1 MKKLF
6 PLFMAIFILFVGT
19 VPNVAFAEDE
29 PKASEANTISGNLFD
44 KSKQEDFENVHYE
57 IDTAPHKDDEKG
69 FFSKAWG
76 YMFGDDSVGKDIQR
90 KINGVGQWIVS
101 LMFQFGVW
109 LTKIL
114 LFIVEQSF
122 SLDIIDVVADKLG
135 KAMQNIA
142 GIGSKPEFESEG
154 LFPSII
160 KMTCILSVIYFI
172 YLFFV
177 KRQMTKGI
185 SELFKVVCVIAGILV
200 YIANAPVILKGMNT
214 ISSEISLQVLS
225 KTTGTIHGNP
235 GQTKSRAIANVKAQM
250 WELMVERPYLY
261 LQYGQDSL
269 DTIGVERVNK
279 LINTPPGEDRVK
291 LVTEDVKEHK
301 NFMMT
306 NESVGERLIFT
317 FMYYIVN
324 TFAGAPTAV
333 ICLLIVACQLLFMV
347 MSIIGPIAMAFAL
360 LPKNRRVLISW
371 AEQWLKPLAAK
382 IFLSLIVIILFSIA
396 GLLYELP
403 EAGTSGYLM
412 TMILQI
418 LVFVLCYIFRDNI
431 KAAFRKSKVAYNSFT
446 DLEYMA
452 GKTKDGFNR
461 TMDGIN
467 AGVGRAKDMFGDSD
481 PNYMG
486 DDPSEHT
493 ADESGTKQATLDEE
507 KVSGESEEEKTK
519 YASIGE
525 EDEQTEQHQDEEKQ
539 DEEEQERATIDEDED
554 EVVVN
559 AEQEETEEY
568 QEDQEEVNPDNLA
581 SLEGVEEENPE
592 LSEVED
598 AEQPEQDDPSQYENQ
613 EGEDNNEE
621 LSKINEERE
630 DTEKSNS
637 ELPDVE
643 AQEQA
648 EQDDPSDYETE
659 NQEGNNEELATVNG
673 NGEEENPELSDVEDI
688 EQPEQDDP
696 SQYEN
701 QEGEDNDEELS
712 EIREEGEGANQND
725 SELPDVEAPEQGE
738 QDDPSDYETENQEEN
753 NEELATMNG
762 NDGEEENPELSD
774 VEDIKQPEQDDPS
787 YYETEQDGG
796 NGEVL
801 VTTEETEVDSAQ
813 NNEPLSDVETPEQVE
828 QDDSSNYEA
837 GYEEGNAMELATT
850 EESTTDSQKE
860 NMEVSDVET
869 PEQVEQDDSS
879 NYEAGHGEGN
889 AMELATTEEST
900 MDSQKEN
907 TEVSDM
913 ETPGHQE
920 QDNVSEYETE
930 NGEGASNQ
938 IASVGQLNSSEGTSN
953 STGKSGEIVPSLDEK
968 QGVINP
974 SGIDQESGSEN
985 EFVLNETNGK
995 ELTSTKGLETN
1006 SSTKTEGFNL
1016 EGSPIG
1022 NGSTKVSSV
1031 GEFNI
1036 AEPSGMGVNTESMNV
1051 NDIQGASVESSG
1063 ELTMTSPDSLE
1074 SSGSIPGQTMN
1085 GSSLGGQGI
1094 KGQTMNGS
1102 SLGGQ
1107 GIKGQTMNG
1116 NSLGEQ
1122 GIKGQTINGNSLGE
1136 QEVKGQSFE
1145 GSQVLQRQGA
1155 SQEIKG
1161 AMEAKPSE
1169 HVESSQADKINRT
1182 NETTHIESAQ
1192 AEVAASQEVMID
1204 ATQQKVELETLAE
1217 ENEIKIETET
1227 I

>member
-554 EVVVN
+554 EDEVVVN
-559 AEQEETEEY
+559 AEREETEEY

-787 YYETEQDGG
+787 DYETEQDGG

-900 MDSQKEN
+900 MDTQKEN

-1063 ELTMTSPDSLE
+1063 DLTMTSPDSLE

-1094 KGQTMNGS
+1094 KGQTM
-1102 SLGGQ
+1102 
-1107 GIKGQTMNG
+1107 
-1116 NSLGEQ
+1116 
-1122 GIKGQTINGNSLGE
+1122 NGNSLGE

>member
-185 SELFKVVCVIAGILV
+185 SELFKVVCVIAGILL
-200 YIANAPVILKGMNT
+200 YIANAPAILKGMNT

-539 DEEEQERATIDEDED
+539 VEEEQERATIDEDED

-568 QEDQEEVNPDNLA
+568 QEDQEEVNPENLA

-598 AEQPEQDDPSQYENQ
+598 AEQPEQDDSSQYENQ

-630 DTEKSNS
+630 GTEKSDS
-637 ELPDVE
+637 ELQDVE
-643 AQEQA
+643 AQEQG

-673 NGEEENPELSDVEDI
+673 NDEEENPELSDVEDI
-688 EQPEQDDP
+688 DQPEQDDP

-701 QEGEDNDEELS
+701 QEGEDNNEELS

-725 SELPDVEAPEQGE
+725 SELQDVEAPEQGE
-738 QDDPSDYETENQEEN
+738 QDDPSNYETENQEEN

-787 YYETEQDGG
+787 DYETEQDGG

-860 NMEVSDVET
+860 NIEVSDVET

-900 MDSQKEN
+900 TDSQKEN
-907 TEVSDM
+907 MEVSDI

-930 NGEGASNQ
+930 NGEGALNQ

-968 QGVINP
+968 QGVVNP

-995 ELTSTKGLETN
+995 ELTSTKGLEAK

-1036 AEPSGMGVNTESMNV
+1036 AEPGGMGINNESMNV

-1063 ELTMTSPDSLE
+1063 DLTMTSPDSLE

-1085 GSSLGGQGI
+1085 GSSLGEQGI

-1102 SLGGQ
+1102 SLGEQ
-1107 GIKGQTMNG
+1107 GIKGQTM
-1116 NSLGEQ
+1116 
-1122 GIKGQTINGNSLGE
+1122 NGNSLGE

-1155 SQEIKG
+1155 SQEIRG
-1161 AMEAKPSE
+1161 AVEAKPSE

-1192 AEVAASQEVMID
+1192 AEVAASQEIMID

>member
-1 MKKLF
+1 MWGGGKGGDYFKVL
-6 PLFMAIFILFVGT
+6 PIAPEMG
-19 VPNVAFAEDE
+19 
-29 PKASEANTISGNLFD
+29 SGYLNPYGLRCHTYLFD

-76 YMFGDDSVGKDIQR
+76 YVFGDDSVGKDIQR

-371 AEQWLKPLAAK
+371 AEQWVKPLAAK

-396 GLLYELP
+396 GLLYDLP

-525 EDEQTEQHQDEEKQ
+525 EDEQTGQHQDEENQ
-539 DEEEQERATIDEDED
+539 DEEEQERATIDEAED

-559 AEQEETEEY
+559 TEQEETEEY
-568 QEDQEEVNPDNLA
+568 QEDQEGENPDNLA

-598 AEQPEQDDPSQYENQ
+598 AKQPEQDDPSQYENQ
-613 EGEDNNEE
+613 EGEGNDGE
-621 LSKINEERE
+621 LSEIREEGE
-630 DTEKSNS
+630 DENQNDS
-637 ELPDVE
+637 ELSDAD
-643 AQEQA
+643 AQEQV
-648 EQDDPSDYETE
+648 EQDDPSEYETE
-659 NQEGNNEELATVNG
+659 NQEENNEELATINE
-673 NGEEENPELSDVEDI
+673 NDGEEKNPELSDVEDI

-701 QEGEDNDEELS
+701 QEGEENAEELS
-712 EIREEGEGANQND
+712 EIREEGEGENQND
-725 SELPDVEAPEQGE
+725 SEL
-738 QDDPSDYETENQEEN
+738 
-753 NEELATMNG
+753 
-762 NDGEEENPELSD
+762 SD
-774 VEDIKQPEQDDPS
+774 VEEIKQPEQDDPS
-787 YYETEQDGG
+787 DYETEQDGG

-813 NNEPLSDVETPEQVE
+813 NNEALSDVETPEQVE
-828 QDDSSNYEA
+828 QDDSSNYET
-837 GYEEGNAMELATT
+837 GHEEGNAMELATT

-860 NMEVSDVET
+860 NLEVSDVETPEQVEQDDSSNYETGHEEGNAMELATTEESTTDSQKENLEVSDVET

-879 NYEAGHGEGN
+879 NYEAGNGEGN
-889 AMELATTEEST
+889 AMGLATTEENT
-900 MDSQKEN
+900 IDSQKEKM
-907 TEVSDM
+907 EISGV

-930 NGEGASNQ
+930 NSEGASNQ

-953 STGKSGEIVPSLDEK
+953 STGKSGEIVPPLDEK

-985 EFVLNETNGK
+985 EFILNETNGK
-995 ELTSTKGLETN
+995 ELTSTKGLEAK

-1016 EGSPIG
+1016 EGGPIG

-1036 AEPSGMGVNTESMNV
+1036 AEPGEMGVNNESMNV

-1063 ELTMTSPDSLE
+1063 DLTMTSPDSLE

-1085 GSSLGGQGI
+1085 GSSLGEQGI

-1102 SLGGQ
+1102 SLGEQ

-1116 NSLGEQ
+1116 SSLGEQ
-1122 GIKGQTINGNSLGE
+1122 GIKGQTMNGNSLGE

-1155 SQEIKG
+1155 SQEIGG

>member
-185 SELFKVVCVIAGILV
+185 SELFKVVCVIAGILI
-200 YIANAPVILKGMNT
+200 YIANAPAILKGMNT

-539 DEEEQERATIDEDED
+539 VEEEQERATIDEDED

-568 QEDQEEVNPDNLA
+568 QEDQEEVNPENLA

-598 AEQPEQDDPSQYENQ
+598 AEQPEQDDSSQYENQ

-630 DTEKSNS
+630 GTEKSDS
-637 ELPDVE
+637 ELQDVE
-643 AQEQA
+643 AQEQG

-673 NGEEENPELSDVEDI
+673 NDEEENPELSDVEDI
-688 EQPEQDDP
+688 DQPEQDDP

-701 QEGEDNDEELS
+701 QEGEDNNEELS

-725 SELPDVEAPEQGE
+725 SELQDVEAPEQGE
-738 QDDPSDYETENQEEN
+738 QDDPSNYETENQEEN

-787 YYETEQDGG
+787 DYETEQDGG

-860 NMEVSDVET
+860 NMEVSDIET

-900 MDSQKEN
+900 TDSQKEN
-907 TEVSDM
+907 MEVSDI

-930 NGEGASNQ
+930 NGEGALNQ

-968 QGVINP
+968 QGVVNP

-995 ELTSTKGLETN
+995 ELTSTKGLEAK

-1036 AEPSGMGVNTESMNV
+1036 AKPGGMGINNESMNV

-1063 ELTMTSPDSLE
+1063 DLTMTSPDSLE

-1085 GSSLGGQGI
+1085 GSSLGEQGI
-1094 KGQTMNGS
+1094 KGQTM
-1102 SLGGQ
+1102 
-1107 GIKGQTMNG
+1107 
-1116 NSLGEQ
+1116 
-1122 GIKGQTINGNSLGE
+1122 NGNSLGE

-1155 SQEIKG
+1155 SQEIRG
-1161 AMEAKPSE
+1161 AVEAKPSE
-1169 HVESSQADKINRT
+1169 HVEPSQADKINRT

-1192 AEVAASQEVMID
+1192 AEVAASQEIMID

>member
-185 SELFKVVCVIAGILV
+185 SELFKVVCVIAGILI
-200 YIANAPVILKGMNT
+200 YIANAPAILKGMNT

-525 EDEQTEQHQDEEKQ
+525 EDEQTEQHQDEENQ
-539 DEEEQERATIDEDED
+539 DEEEQERATIDEDE
-554 EVVVN
+554 VVVN
-559 AEQEETEEY
+559 TEQEEVEEY
-568 QEDQEEVNPDNLA
+568 QEDQEGENPDNLA

-598 AEQPEQDDPSQYENQ
+598 AEQPEQDDSSEYENQ

-621 LSKINEERE
+621 LSEINKKRE
-630 DTEKSNS
+630 GAEKGDS
-637 ELPDVE
+637 ELEDVE
-643 AQEQA
+643 APEQG

-659 NQEGNNEELATVNG
+659 NQEGNNEELATINE
-673 NGEEENPELSDVEDI
+673 NDGEEKNPGLSDVEDI

-701 QEGEDNDEELS
+701 QEGEDNAEELS
-712 EIREEGEGANQND
+712 EIREEGEGENQND
-725 SELPDVEAPEQGE
+725 SELPDVGAQEQGE

-787 YYETEQDGG
+787 DYETEQDGG

-837 GYEEGNAMELATT
+837 GHEEGNAMELATT

-879 NYEAGHGEGN
+879 NYEAGHEEGN
-889 AMELATTEEST
+889 AMELATTEENT

-907 TEVSDM
+907 IEVSGV
-913 ETPGHQE
+913 ETPGHEE

-938 IASVGQLNSSEGTSN
+938 IASVGQLNSSEGTTN

-968 QGVINP
+968 REVINP
-974 SGIDQESGSEN
+974 SGIDPESGSEN
-985 EFVLNETNGK
+985 EFALNETNGK
-995 ELTSTKGLETN
+995 ELTSTKGLEAK
-1006 SSTKTEGFNL
+1006 SSTKMEGSNL
-1016 EGSPIG
+1016 EGSPNG

-1036 AEPSGMGVNTESMNV
+1036 AEPSGMGVNNESVNV

-1063 ELTMTSPDSLE
+1063 DLTMTSPDSLE

-1085 GSSLGGQGI
+1085 GSSLG
-1094 KGQTMNGS
+1094 
-1102 SLGGQ
+1102 
-1107 GIKGQTMNG
+1107 
-1116 NSLGEQ
+1116 
-1122 GIKGQTINGNSLGE
+1122 E

-1145 GSQVLQRQGA
+1145 GSQVLQSQGS
-1155 SQEIKG
+1155 SQEIG
-1161 AMEAKPSE
+1161 GTMEAKPSE
-1169 HVESSQADKINRT
+1169 HVESSQVDKINRT

-1192 AEVAASQEVMID
+1192 AEVAASQEIMID

>member
-76 YMFGDDSVGKDIQR
+76 YVFGDDSVGKDIQR

-200 YIANAPVILKGMNT
+200 YIANAPAILKGMNT

-279 LINTPPGEDRVK
+279 LINTQPGEDRVK
-291 LVTEDVKEHK
+291 LVAEDVKEHK

-396 GLLYELP
+396 GLLYDLP

-431 KAAFRKSKVAYNSFT
+431 KAAFRKSKVAYNTFT

-467 AGVGRAKDMFGDSD
+467 AGVGRAKDMLGDSD

-493 ADESGTKQATLDEE
+493 AGDSGTKQATLDEE

-559 AEQEETEEY
+559 TEQEETEEY
-568 QEDQEEVNPDNLA
+568 QEDQEEGNPDNLA
-581 SLEGVEEENPE
+581 SLDGVEEENPE
-592 LSEVED
+592 LSEVEG
-598 AEQPEQDDPSQYENQ
+598 AEQPEQDDSSEYENQ

-621 LSKINEERE
+621 LSEINKERE
-630 DTEKSNS
+630 GAEKGDS
-637 ELPDVE
+637 ELQDVE
-643 AQEQA
+643 APEQG

-673 NGEEENPELSDVEDI
+673 NEEENPELSEVEGA
-688 EQPEQDDP
+688 EQPEQDD
-696 SQYEN
+696 SSEYEN
-701 QEGEDNDEELS
+701 QEGEDNNEELS
-712 EIREEGEGANQND
+712 EINEEREGAEKSD
-725 SELPDVEAPEQGE
+725 SELQDVESPEQGE

-753 NEELATMNG
+753 NEELTTMNG
-762 NDGEEENPELSD
+762 NDGEEENPELSE
-774 VEDIKQPEQDDPS
+774 VEGAEQPEQDDPS
-787 YYETEQDGG
+787 DYETEQDGG

-813 NNEPLSDVETPEQVE
+813 NNESLSDVETPEQVE

-837 GYEEGNAMELATT
+837 GHEEGNAMELATT

-889 AMELATTEEST
+889 AVELATTEENT
-900 MDSQKEN
+900 MDAQKEN
-907 TEVSDM
+907 MEVSGV

-930 NGEGASNQ
+930 NGEGDSNQ
-938 IASVGQLNSSEGTSN
+938 IASVGQLNSSEGASN

-995 ELTSTKGLETN
+995 ELTSTKGLEAN
-1006 SSTKTEGFNL
+1006 SSTKMESSNL

-1022 NGSTKVSSV
+1022 NDSTKVSSV

-1051 NDIQGASVESSG
+1051 NDIQGASVETSG
-1063 ELTMTSPDSLE
+1063 DLTMTSPDSLE

-1085 GSSLGGQGI
+1085 GSSLGGQGGQGL

-1102 SLGGQ
+1102 
-1107 GIKGQTMNG
+1107 
-1116 NSLGEQ
+1116 
-1122 GIKGQTINGNSLGE
+1122 SLGE

-1145 GSQVLQRQGA
+1145 GSQVLQRQGT
-1155 SQEIKG
+1155 SQEIGG
-1161 AMEAKPSE
+1161 AMEAKPPE

-1192 AEVAASQEVMID
+1192 AEVAASQEIMID

>member
-76 YMFGDDSVGKDIQR
+76 YVFGDDSVGKDIQR

-200 YIANAPVILKGMNT
+200 YIANAPAILKGMNT

-279 LINTPPGEDRVK
+279 LINTQPGEDRVK
-291 LVTEDVKEHK
+291 LVAEDVKEHK

-347 MSIIGPIAMAFAL
+347 MSIIGPIAMTFAL

-396 GLLYELP
+396 GLLYDLP

-431 KAAFRKSKVAYNSFT
+431 KAAFRKSKVAYNTFT

-467 AGVGRAKDMFGDSD
+467 AGVGRAKDMLGDSD

-493 ADESGTKQATLDEE
+493 AGDSGTKQATLDEE

-559 AEQEETEEY
+559 TEQEETEEY
-568 QEDQEEVNPDNLA
+568 QEDQEEGNPDNLA
-581 SLEGVEEENPE
+581 SLDGVEEENPE
-592 LSEVED
+592 LSEVEG
-598 AEQPEQDDPSQYENQ
+598 AEQPEQDDSSEYENQ

-621 LSKINEERE
+621 LSEINKERE
-630 DTEKSNS
+630 GAEKGDS
-637 ELPDVE
+637 ELQDVE
-643 AQEQA
+643 APEQG

-673 NGEEENPELSDVEDI
+673 NEEENPELSEVEGA
-688 EQPEQDDP
+688 EQPEQDD
-696 SQYEN
+696 SSEYEN
-701 QEGEDNDEELS
+701 QEGEDNNEELS
-712 EIREEGEGANQND
+712 EINEEREGAEKSD
-725 SELPDVEAPEQGE
+725 SELQDVESPEQGE

-753 NEELATMNG
+753 NEELTTMNG
-762 NDGEEENPELSD
+762 NDGEEENPELSE
-774 VEDIKQPEQDDPS
+774 VEGAEQPEQDDPS
-787 YYETEQDGG
+787 DYETEQDGG

-813 NNEPLSDVETPEQVE
+813 NNESLSDVETPEQVE

-837 GYEEGNAMELATT
+837 GHEEGNAMELATT
-850 EESTTDSQKE
+850 EENTMDAQKE
-860 NMEVSDVET
+860 NMEVSGV
-869 PEQVEQDDSS
+869 
-879 NYEAGHGEGN
+879 
-889 AMELATTEEST
+889 
-900 MDSQKEN
+900 
-907 TEVSDM
+907 

-930 NGEGASNQ
+930 NGEGDSNQ
-938 IASVGQLNSSEGTSN
+938 IASVGQLNSSEGASN

-995 ELTSTKGLETN
+995 ELTSTKGLEAN
-1006 SSTKTEGFNL
+1006 SSTKMESSNL

-1022 NGSTKVSSV
+1022 NDSTKVSSV

-1051 NDIQGASVESSG
+1051 NDIQGASVETSG
-1063 ELTMTSPDSLE
+1063 DLTMTSPDSLE

-1085 GSSLGGQGI
+1085 GSSLGGQGGQGL

-1102 SLGGQ
+1102 
-1107 GIKGQTMNG
+1107 
-1116 NSLGEQ
+1116 
-1122 GIKGQTINGNSLGE
+1122 SLGE

-1145 GSQVLQRQGA
+1145 GSQVLQRQGT
-1155 SQEIKG
+1155 SQEIGG
-1161 AMEAKPSE
+1161 AMEAKPPE

-1192 AEVAASQEVMID
+1192 AEVAASQEIMID

>member
-185 SELFKVVCVIAGILV
+185 SELFKVVCVIAGILI
-200 YIANAPVILKGMNT
+200 YIANAPAILKGMNT

-525 EDEQTEQHQDEEKQ
+525 EDEQTEQHQDEENQ
-539 DEEEQERATIDEDED
+539 DEEEQERATIDEAED

-559 AEQEETEEY
+559 TEQEETEE
-568 QEDQEEVNPDNLA
+568 DQEGENPDNLA

-598 AEQPEQDDPSQYENQ
+598 AKQPEQDDPSQYENQ
-613 EGEDNNEE
+613 EGEGNDGE
-621 LSKINEERE
+621 LSVIREEGE
-630 DTEKSNS
+630 DENQNDS
-637 ELPDVE
+637 ELSDADAP
-643 AQEQA
+643 EQG
-648 EQDDPSDYETE
+648 EQDDPSEYETE
-659 NQEGNNEELATVNG
+659 NQEENNEELATINE
-673 NGEEENPELSDVEDI
+673 NDGEEKNPELSDVEDI
-688 EQPEQDDP
+688 EQPEQDDA

-712 EIREEGEGANQND
+712 EIREEGEGAKQND

-738 QDDPSDYETENQEEN
+738 QDDPSNYETENQEEN

-787 YYETEQDGG
+787 DYETEQDGG

-837 GYEEGNAMELATT
+837 GHEEGNAMELATT

-889 AMELATTEEST
+889 AMELATTEENT
-900 MDSQKEN
+900 MDSQKDN
-907 TEVSDM
+907 MEVSDV

-938 IASVGQLNSSEGTSN
+938 IASVGQLNPSEGASN
-953 STGKSGEIVPSLDEK
+953 STGKSGEIVPSMDEK
-968 QGVINP
+968 QEVINP

-995 ELTSTKGLETN
+995 ELTSTKELEAK
-1006 SSTKTEGFNL
+1006 SSTKMEGSNL

-1063 ELTMTSPDSLE
+1063 DLTMTSPDSLE

-1085 GSSLGGQGI
+1085 GSSLGGQGV
-1094 KGQTMNGS
+1094 KGQSMNGS
-1102 SLGGQ
+1102 
-1107 GIKGQTMNG
+1107 
-1116 NSLGEQ
+1116 
-1122 GIKGQTINGNSLGE
+1122 SLGE

-1145 GSQVLQRQGA
+1145 GSQVLQRQGS
-1155 SQEIKG
+1155 SQEIG
-1161 AMEAKPSE
+1161 GTMEAKPSE
-1169 HVESSQADKINRT
+1169 HVESSQANKINRT

-1192 AEVAASQEVMID
+1192 AEVAASQEIMID

-1217 ENEIKIETET
+1217 ENEIKTETET

>member
-76 YMFGDDSVGKDIQR
+76 YVFGDDSVGKDIQR

-396 GLLYELP
+396 GLLYDLP

-525 EDEQTEQHQDEEKQ
+525 EDEQTGQHQDEENQ
-539 DEEEQERATIDEDED
+539 DEEEQERATIDEAED

-559 AEQEETEEY
+559 TEQEETEEY
-568 QEDQEEVNPDNLA
+568 QEDQEGENPDNLA

-598 AEQPEQDDPSQYENQ
+598 AKQPEQDDPSQYENQ
-613 EGEDNNEE
+613 EGEGNDGE
-621 LSKINEERE
+621 LSEIREEGE
-630 DTEKSNS
+630 DENQNDS
-637 ELPDVE
+637 ELSDAD
-643 AQEQA
+643 AQEQV
-648 EQDDPSDYETE
+648 EQDDPSEYETE
-659 NQEGNNEELATVNG
+659 NQEENNEELATINE
-673 NGEEENPELSDVEDI
+673 NDGEEKNPELSDVEDI

-701 QEGEDNDEELS
+701 QEGEENAEELS
-712 EIREEGEGANQND
+712 EIREEGEGENQND
-725 SELPDVEAPEQGE
+725 SELPDVGAQEQGE
-738 QDDPSDYETENQEEN
+738 QDDPSEYETENQEEN

-762 NDGEEENPELSD
+762 NDGEENPELSD
-774 VEDIKQPEQDDPS
+774 VEEIKQPEQDDPS
-787 YYETEQDGG
+787 DYETEQDGG

-813 NNEPLSDVETPEQVE
+813 NNEALSDVETPEQVE
-828 QDDSSNYEA
+828 QDDSSNYET
-837 GYEEGNAMELATT
+837 GHEEGNAMELATT

-860 NMEVSDVET
+860 NLEVSDVET

-879 NYEAGHGEGN
+879 NYEAGNGEGN
-889 AMELATTEEST
+889 AMGLATTEENT
-900 MDSQKEN
+900 IDSQKEKM
-907 TEVSDM
+907 EISGV

-930 NGEGASNQ
+930 NSEGASNQ

-953 STGKSGEIVPSLDEK
+953 STGKSGEIVPPLDEK

-985 EFVLNETNGK
+985 EFILNETNGK
-995 ELTSTKGLETN
+995 ELTSTKGLEAK

-1016 EGSPIG
+1016 EGGPIG

-1036 AEPSGMGVNTESMNV
+1036 AEPGEMGVNNESMNV

-1063 ELTMTSPDSLE
+1063 DLTMTSPDSLE

-1085 GSSLGGQGI
+1085 GSSLGEQGI

-1102 SLGGQ
+1102 SLGEQ
-1107 GIKGQTMNG
+1107 GIKGQTMDG
-1116 NSLGEQ
+1116 SSLGEQ
-1122 GIKGQTINGNSLGE
+1122 GIKGQTMNGNSLGE

-1155 SQEIKG
+1155 SQEIGG

>member
-200 YIANAPVILKGMNT
+200 YIANAPAILKGMNT

-568 QEDQEEVNPDNLA
+568 QEDQEEVNPENLA

-598 AEQPEQDDPSQYENQ
+598 AKQPEQDDSSQYENQ

-630 DTEKSNS
+630 GTEKSDS
-637 ELPDVE
+637 ELQDVE
-643 AQEQA
+643 AQEQG

-673 NGEEENPELSDVEDI
+673 NDEEENPELSDVEDI

-701 QEGEDNDEELS
+701 QEGEDNNEELS

-725 SELPDVEAPEQGE
+725 SELQDVEAPEQGE

-787 YYETEQDGG
+787 DYETEQDGG

-889 AMELATTEEST
+889 TMELATTEEST

-907 TEVSDM
+907 TEVSDI

-995 ELTSTKGLETN
+995 ELTSTKGLETK

-1063 ELTMTSPDSLE
+1063 DLTMTSPDSLE

-1085 GSSLGGQGI
+1085 GSSLGGQGV
-1094 KGQTMNGS
+1094 KGQTM
-1102 SLGGQ
+1102 
-1107 GIKGQTMNG
+1107 
-1116 NSLGEQ
+1116 
-1122 GIKGQTINGNSLGE
+1122 NGNSLGE

-1145 GSQVLQRQGA
+1145 GSQVLQRQGS
-1155 SQEIKG
+1155 SQEIGG

-1182 NETTHIESAQ
+1182 SETTHIESAQ
-1192 AEVAASQEVMID
+1192 AEVAASQEIMID

>member
-185 SELFKVVCVIAGILV
+185 SELFKVVCVIAGILL
-200 YIANAPVILKGMNT
+200 YIANAPAILKGMNT

-568 QEDQEEVNPDNLA
+568 QEDQEEVNPENLA

-598 AEQPEQDDPSQYENQ
+598 AKQPEQDDSSQYENQ

-630 DTEKSNS
+630 GTEKSDS
-637 ELPDVE
+637 ELQDVE
-643 AQEQA
+643 AQEQG

-673 NGEEENPELSDVEDI
+673 NDEEENPELSDVEDI

-701 QEGEDNDEELS
+701 QEGEDNNEELS

-725 SELPDVEAPEQGE
+725 SELQDVEAPEQGE

-787 YYETEQDGG
+787 DYETEQDGG

-907 TEVSDM
+907 TEVSDI

-995 ELTSTKGLETN
+995 ELTSTKGLETK

-1063 ELTMTSPDSLE
+1063 DLTMTSPDSLE

-1085 GSSLGGQGI
+1085 GSSLGGQGV
-1094 KGQTMNGS
+1094 KGQTM
-1102 SLGGQ
+1102 
-1107 GIKGQTMNG
+1107 
-1116 NSLGEQ
+1116 
-1122 GIKGQTINGNSLGE
+1122 NGNSLGE

-1145 GSQVLQRQGA
+1145 GSQVLQRQGS
-1155 SQEIKG
+1155 SQEIGG

-1182 NETTHIESAQ
+1182 SETTHIESAQ
-1192 AEVAASQEVMID
+1192 AEVAASQEIMID

>member
-630 DTEKSNS
+630 GTEKSNS

-643 AQEQA
+643 AQEQG

-712 EIREEGEGANQND
+712 KIREEGEGANQND

-787 YYETEQDGG
+787 DYETEQDGG

-889 AMELATTEEST
+889 TMELATTEEST

-907 TEVSDM
+907 TEVSDI
-913 ETPGHQE
+913 ETSGHLE

-995 ELTSTKGLETN
+995 ELTSTKGLETK

-1063 ELTMTSPDSLE
+1063 DLTMTSPDSLE

-1085 GSSLGGQGI
+1085 GSSLGGQGV
-1094 KGQTMNGS
+1094 KGQTM
-1102 SLGGQ
+1102 
-1107 GIKGQTMNG
+1107 
-1116 NSLGEQ
+1116 
-1122 GIKGQTINGNSLGE
+1122 NGNSLGE

-1145 GSQVLQRQGA
+1145 GSQVLQRQGS

-1192 AEVAASQEVMID
+1192 AEVAAAQEIMID

-1227 I
+1227 ETI

>member
-185 SELFKVVCVIAGILV
+185 SELFKVVCVIAGILL
-200 YIANAPVILKGMNT
+200 YIANAPAILKGMNT

-568 QEDQEEVNPDNLA
+568 QEDQEEVNPENLA

-598 AEQPEQDDPSQYENQ
+598 AEQPEQDDSSQYENQ

-630 DTEKSNS
+630 GTEKSDS
-637 ELPDVE
+637 ELQDVE
-643 AQEQA
+643 AQEQG

-673 NGEEENPELSDVEDI
+673 NDEEENPELSDVEDI

-701 QEGEDNDEELS
+701 QEGEDNNEELS

-725 SELPDVEAPEQGE
+725 SELQDVEAPEQGE

-787 YYETEQDGG
+787 DYETEQDGG

-801 VTTEETEVDSAQ
+801 VTTEETEVDSEQ

-837 GYEEGNAMELATT
+837 GHEEGNAMELATT

-879 NYEAGHGEGN
+879 NYVAGHGEGN
-889 AMELATTEEST
+889 AMELETTEENT

-907 TEVSDM
+907 TEMSGG

-938 IASVGQLNSSEGTSN
+938 IASIGQLNSSEGTSN

-995 ELTSTKGLETN
+995 ELTSTKGLEAKK
-1006 SSTKTEGFNL
+1006 STKTEGFNL

-1036 AEPSGMGVNTESMNV
+1036 AEPGGMGVNTESMNV

-1063 ELTMTSPDSLE
+1063 DLTMTSPDSLE

-1094 KGQTMNGS
+1094 KGHSMNGS

-1107 GIKGQTMNG
+1107 GIKGHSMNG
-1116 NSLGEQ
+1116 S
-1122 GIKGQTINGNSLGE
+1122 SLGE
-1136 QEVKGQSFE
+1136 QEVKGQSLE
-1145 GSQVLQRQGA
+1145 GSQVLQRQGS
-1155 SQEIKG
+1155 SQEIG
-1161 AMEAKPSE
+1161 GTMEAKPSE
-1169 HVESSQADKINRT
+1169 HVESPQVDKINRT

-1192 AEVAASQEVMID
+1192 AEVAASQEIMID

>member
-185 SELFKVVCVIAGILV
+185 SELFKVVCVIAGILI
-200 YIANAPVILKGMNT
+200 YIANAPAILKGMNT

-539 DEEEQERATIDEDED
+539 VEEEQERATIDEDED

-568 QEDQEEVNPDNLA
+568 QEDQEEVNPENLA

-598 AEQPEQDDPSQYENQ
+598 AEQPEQDDSSQYENQ

-630 DTEKSNS
+630 GTEKSDS
-637 ELPDVE
+637 ELQDVE
-643 AQEQA
+643 AQEQG

-673 NGEEENPELSDVEDI
+673 NDEEENPELSDVEDI
-688 EQPEQDDP
+688 DQPEQDDP

-701 QEGEDNDEELS
+701 QEGEDNNEELS

-725 SELPDVEAPEQGE
+725 SELQDVEAPEQGE
-738 QDDPSDYETENQEEN
+738 QDDPSDYEAENQEEN

-787 YYETEQDGG
+787 DYETEQGGG

-813 NNEPLSDVETPEQVE
+813 NNEPLSDIETPEQVE

-907 TEVSDM
+907 MEVSDI

-995 ELTSTKGLETN
+995 ELTSTKGLEAK

-1036 AEPSGMGVNTESMNV
+1036 AEPGGMGINNESMNV

-1063 ELTMTSPDSLE
+1063 DLTMTSPDSLE
-1074 SSGSIPGQTMN
+1074 PSGSIPGQTMN
-1085 GSSLGGQGI
+1085 GSSLGE
-1094 KGQTMNGS
+1094 
-1102 SLGGQ
+1102 Q

-1122 GIKGQTINGNSLGE
+1122 GIKGQTMNGSSLGE

-1155 SQEIKG
+1155 SQEIGG

-1192 AEVAASQEVMID
+1192 AEVAASQEIMID

>member
-559 AEQEETEEY
+559 AEREETEEY

-648 EQDDPSDYETE
+648 EQDDPSDYEAE

-787 YYETEQDGG
+787 DYETEQDGG

-900 MDSQKEN
+900 MDTQKEN

-1063 ELTMTSPDSLE
+1063 DLTMTSPDSLE

-1094 KGQTMNGS
+1094 KGQTM
-1102 SLGGQ
+1102 
-1107 GIKGQTMNG
+1107 
-1116 NSLGEQ
+1116 
-1122 GIKGQTINGNSLGE
+1122 NGNSLGE

>member
-185 SELFKVVCVIAGILV
+185 SELFKVVCVIAGILI
-200 YIANAPVILKGMNT
+200 YIANAPAILKGMNT

-467 AGVGRAKDMFGDSD
+467 VGVGRAKDMFGDSD

-525 EDEQTEQHQDEEKQ
+525 EDEQTEQHQDEENQ

-559 AEQEETEEY
+559 TEQEEAEEY
-568 QEDQEEVNPDNLA
+568 QEDHEGENLDNLA

-598 AEQPEQDDPSQYENQ
+598 AEQPEQDDSSEYENQ

-621 LSKINEERE
+621 LSVINKERE
-630 DTEKSNS
+630 GAEKGDS
-637 ELPDVE
+637 ELEDVE
-643 AQEQA
+643 APEQG

-673 NGEEENPELSDVEDI
+673 NEEENPELSEVEDA
-688 EQPEQDDP
+688 EQPEQDD
-696 SQYEN
+696 SSEYEN
-701 QEGEDNDEELS
+701 QEGEDNNEELS
-712 EIREEGEGANQND
+712 EINEEREGAEKGD
-725 SELPDVEAPEQGE
+725 SELEDVEAPEQGE

-787 YYETEQDGG
+787 DYETEQDGG

-907 TEVSDM
+907 TEVLDI

-920 QDNVSEYETE
+920 QENVSEYETE
-930 NGEGASNQ
+930 NGEGTSNQ

-995 ELTSTKGLETN
+995 ELTSTKGLEAK

-1031 GEFNI
+1031 DEFNI
-1036 AEPSGMGVNTESMNV
+1036 AEPGGMGINNESMNV

-1063 ELTMTSPDSLE
+1063 DLTMTSPDSLE
-1074 SSGSIPGQTMN
+1074 PSGSIPGQTMN
-1085 GSSLGGQGI
+1085 GSSLGEQGI

-1102 SLGGQ
+1102 
-1107 GIKGQTMNG
+1107 
-1116 NSLGEQ
+1116 
-1122 GIKGQTINGNSLGE
+1122 SLGE

-1155 SQEIKG
+1155 SQEIGG

-1169 HVESSQADKINRT
+1169 YVESSQADKINRT

-1192 AEVAASQEVMID
+1192 AEVAASQEIMID

>member
-554 EVVVN
+554 EDEVVVN

-787 YYETEQDGG
+787 DYETEQDGG

-1063 ELTMTSPDSLE
+1063 DLTMTSPDSLE

-1094 KGQTMNGS
+1094 KGQTMNG
-1102 SLGGQ
+1102 
-1107 GIKGQTMNG
+1107 

-1122 GIKGQTINGNSLGE
+1122 GIKGQTMNGNSLGE

>member
-185 SELFKVVCVIAGILV
+185 SELFKVVCVIAGILL
-200 YIANAPVILKGMNT
+200 YIANAPAILKGMNT

-568 QEDQEEVNPDNLA
+568 QEDQEEVNPENLA

-598 AEQPEQDDPSQYENQ
+598 AKQPEQDDSSQYENQ

-630 DTEKSNS
+630 GTEKSDS
-637 ELPDVE
+637 ELQDVE
-643 AQEQA
+643 AQEQG

-673 NGEEENPELSDVEDI
+673 NDEEENPELSDVEDI

-701 QEGEDNDEELS
+701 QEGEDNNEELS

-725 SELPDVEAPEQGE
+725 SELQDVEAQEQGE

-787 YYETEQDGG
+787 DYETEQDGG

-907 TEVSDM
+907 TEVSDI

-995 ELTSTKGLETN
+995 ELTSTKGLETK

-1063 ELTMTSPDSLE
+1063 DLTMTSPDSLE

-1085 GSSLGGQGI
+1085 GSSLGGQGV
-1094 KGQTMNGS
+1094 KGQTM
-1102 SLGGQ
+1102 
-1107 GIKGQTMNG
+1107 
-1116 NSLGEQ
+1116 
-1122 GIKGQTINGNSLGE
+1122 NGNSLGE

-1145 GSQVLQRQGA
+1145 GSQVLQRQGS
-1155 SQEIKG
+1155 SQEIGG

-1182 NETTHIESAQ
+1182 SETTHIESAQ
-1192 AEVAASQEVMID
+1192 AEVAASQEIMID

>member
-554 EVVVN
+554 EDEVVVN

-787 YYETEQDGG
+787 DYETEQDGG

-1063 ELTMTSPDSLE
+1063 DLTMTSPDSLE

-1094 KGQTMNGS
+1094 KGQTMNG
-1102 SLGGQ
+1102 
-1107 GIKGQTMNG
+1107 

-1122 GIKGQTINGNSLGE
+1122 GIKGQTMNGNSLGE

-1155 SQEIKG
+1155 SQ
-1161 AMEAKPSE
+1161 
-1169 HVESSQADKINRT
+1169 
-1182 NETTHIESAQ
+1182 
-1192 AEVAASQEVMID
+1192 
-1204 ATQQKVELETLAE
+1204 
-1217 ENEIKIETET
+1217 
-1227 I
+1227 

>member
-185 SELFKVVCVIAGILV
+185 SELFKVVCVIAGILL
-200 YIANAPVILKGMNT
+200 YIANAPAILKGMNT

-568 QEDQEEVNPDNLA
+568 QEDQEEVNPENLA

-598 AEQPEQDDPSQYENQ
+598 AKQPEQDDSSQYENQ

-630 DTEKSNS
+630 GTEKSDS
-637 ELPDVE
+637 ELQDVE
-643 AQEQA
+643 AQEQG

-673 NGEEENPELSDVEDI
+673 NDEEENPELSDVEDI

-701 QEGEDNDEELS
+701 QEGEDNNEELS

-725 SELPDVEAPEQGE
+725 SELQDVEAPEQGE

-787 YYETEQDGG
+787 DYETEQDGG

-889 AMELATTEEST
+889 TMELATTEEST

-907 TEVSDM
+907 TEVSDI

-995 ELTSTKGLETN
+995 ELTSTKGLETK

-1063 ELTMTSPDSLE
+1063 DLTMTSPDSLE

-1085 GSSLGGQGI
+1085 GSSLGGQGV
-1094 KGQTMNGS
+1094 
-1102 SLGGQ
+1102 
-1107 GIKGQTMNG
+1107 KGQTMNG

-1122 GIKGQTINGNSLGE
+1122 EVKGQTMNGNSLGE

-1145 GSQVLQRQGA
+1145 GSQVLQRQGS
-1155 SQEIKG
+1155 SQEIGG

-1182 NETTHIESAQ
+1182 SETTHIESAQ
-1192 AEVAASQEVMID
+1192 AEVAASQEIMID

>member
-200 YIANAPVILKGMNT
+200 YIANAPAILKGMNT

-568 QEDQEEVNPDNLA
+568 QEDQEEVNPENLA

-598 AEQPEQDDPSQYENQ
+598 AKQPEQDDPSQYENQ

-630 DTEKSNS
+630 GTEKSDS
-637 ELPDVE
+637 ELQDVE
-643 AQEQA
+643 AQEQG

-673 NGEEENPELSDVEDI
+673 NDEEENPELSDVEDI

-701 QEGEDNDEELS
+701 QEGEDNNEELS

-725 SELPDVEAPEQGE
+725 SELQDVEAPEQGE

-774 VEDIKQPEQDDPS
+774 VEDIKQPEQDDPFD
-787 YYETEQDGG
+787 YETEQDGG

-907 TEVSDM
+907 TEVSDI

-953 STGKSGEIVPSLDEK
+953 STGKSGEIVQSLDEK

-974 SGIDQESGSEN
+974 SSIDQESGSEN

-995 ELTSTKGLETN
+995 ELTSTKGLETK

-1063 ELTMTSPDSLE
+1063 DLTMTSPDSLE

-1085 GSSLGGQGI
+1085 GSSLGGQGV
-1094 KGQTMNGS
+1094 KGQTM
-1102 SLGGQ
+1102 
-1107 GIKGQTMNG
+1107 
-1116 NSLGEQ
+1116 
-1122 GIKGQTINGNSLGE
+1122 NGNSLGE

-1145 GSQVLQRQGA
+1145 GSQVLQRQGS
-1155 SQEIKG
+1155 SQEIGG

-1182 NETTHIESAQ
+1182 SETTHIESAQ
-1192 AEVAASQEVMID
+1192 AEVAASQEIMID

-1227 I
+1227 ETETI

>member
-76 YMFGDDSVGKDIQR
+76 YMFGDDSVGKDIKR

-525 EDEQTEQHQDEEKQ
+525 EDEQTEQHQNEENQ
-539 DEEEQERATIDEDED
+539 DEEEQERATIDEAED

-559 AEQEETEEY
+559 TEQEETEEY
-568 QEDQEEVNPDNLA
+568 QEDQEGENPDNLA

-598 AEQPEQDDPSQYENQ
+598 AKQPEQDDPSQYENQ
-613 EGEDNNEE
+613 EGEENAGE
-621 LSKINEERE
+621 LSEIREEGE
-630 DTEKSNS
+630 EENQNDS
-637 ELPDVE
+637 ELPDAD
-643 AQEQA
+643 AQEQV
-648 EQDDPSDYETE
+648 EQDDPSEYETE
-659 NQEGNNEELATVNG
+659 NQEENNEELATINE
-673 NGEEENPELSDVEDI
+673 NDGEEKNPELSDVEDI

-701 QEGEDNDEELS
+701 QEGEENAEELS
-712 EIREEGEGANQND
+712 EIREEGEGENQND
-725 SELPDVEAPEQGE
+725 SELPDVGAQEQVE

-762 NDGEEENPELSD
+762 NDGEENPELSD
-774 VEDIKQPEQDDPS
+774 VEEIKQPEQDDPS
-787 YYETEQDGG
+787 DYETEQDGG

-813 NNEPLSDVETPEQVE
+813 NNEALSDVETPEQVE
-828 QDDSSNYEA
+828 QDDSSNYET
-837 GYEEGNAMELATT
+837 GHEEGNAMELATT

-860 NMEVSDVET
+860 NLEVSDVET

-879 NYEAGHGEGN
+879 NYEAGNGEGN
-889 AMELATTEEST
+889 AMGLATTEENT
-900 MDSQKEN
+900 MDSQKEKM
-907 TEVSDM
+907 EISGV

-953 STGKSGEIVPSLDEK
+953 STGKSGEIVPPLDEK

-985 EFVLNETNGK
+985 EFILNETNGK
-995 ELTSTKGLETN
+995 ELTSTKGLEAK

-1016 EGSPIG
+1016 EGGPIG

-1036 AEPSGMGVNTESMNV
+1036 AEPGEMGVNNESMNV

-1063 ELTMTSPDSLE
+1063 DLTMTSPDSLE

-1085 GSSLGGQGI
+1085 GSSLGDQGI
-1094 KGQTMNGS
+1094 KGQNMNGS

-1107 GIKGQTMNG
+1107 GVKGQTM
-1116 NSLGEQ
+1116 
-1122 GIKGQTINGNSLGE
+1122 NGNSLGE

-1155 SQEIKG
+1155 SQEIGG

>member
-185 SELFKVVCVIAGILV
+185 SELFKVVCVIAGILI
-200 YIANAPVILKGMNT
+200 YIANAPAILKGMNT

-525 EDEQTEQHQDEEKQ
+525 EDEQTEQHQDEENQ
-539 DEEEQERATIDEDED
+539 DEEEQERATIDEDE
-554 EVVVN
+554 VVVN
-559 AEQEETEEY
+559 TEQEEAEEY
-568 QEDQEEVNPDNLA
+568 QEDQEGENLDNLA

-598 AEQPEQDDPSQYENQ
+598 AEQPEQDDSSEYENQ

-621 LSKINEERE
+621 LSVINKERE
-630 DTEKSNS
+630 GAEKGDS
-637 ELPDVE
+637 ELEDVE
-643 AQEQA
+643 APEQG

-673 NGEEENPELSDVEDI
+673 NDEENPELSEVEDE
-688 EQPEQDDP
+688 EQPEQDD
-696 SQYEN
+696 SSEYEN
-701 QEGEDNDEELS
+701 QEGEDNNEELS
-712 EIREEGEGANQND
+712 EINEEREGAEKSD
-725 SELPDVEAPEQGE
+725 SELEDVEAPEQGE

-787 YYETEQDGG
+787 DYETEQDGG

-907 TEVSDM
+907 PEVSDI

-920 QDNVSEYETE
+920 QDGVSEYETE
-930 NGEGASNQ
+930 NGEGTSNQ

-995 ELTSTKGLETN
+995 ELTSTKGLEAK

-1031 GEFNI
+1031 DEFNI
-1036 AEPSGMGVNTESMNV
+1036 AEPGGMGINNESMNV

-1063 ELTMTSPDSLE
+1063 DLTMTSPDSLE
-1074 SSGSIPGQTMN
+1074 PSGSIPGQTMN
-1085 GSSLGGQGI
+1085 GG
-1094 KGQTMNGS
+1094 
-1102 SLGGQ
+1102 
-1107 GIKGQTMNG
+1107 
-1116 NSLGEQ
+1116 SLGEQ
-1122 GIKGQTINGNSLGE
+1122 GIKGQTMNGGSLGE

-1155 SQEIKG
+1155 SQEIGG

-1169 HVESSQADKINRT
+1169 HVESLQADKINRT

-1192 AEVAASQEVMID
+1192 AEVAASQEIMID

>member
-1 MKKLF
+1 
-6 PLFMAIFILFVGT
+6 
-19 VPNVAFAEDE
+19 
-29 PKASEANTISGNLFD
+29 
-44 KSKQEDFENVHYE
+44 
-57 IDTAPHKDDEKG
+57 
-69 FFSKAWG
+69 
-76 YMFGDDSVGKDIQR
+76 MFGDDSVGKDIQR

-185 SELFKVVCVIAGILV
+185 SELFKVVCVIAGILL
-200 YIANAPVILKGMNT
+200 YIANAPAILKGMNT

-568 QEDQEEVNPDNLA
+568 QEDQEEVNPENLA

-598 AEQPEQDDPSQYENQ
+598 AKQPEQDDSSQYENQ

-630 DTEKSNS
+630 GTEKSDS
-637 ELPDVE
+637 ELQDVE
-643 AQEQA
+643 AQEQG

-673 NGEEENPELSDVEDI
+673 NDEEENPELSDVEDI

-701 QEGEDNDEELS
+701 QEGEDNNEELS

-725 SELPDVEAPEQGE
+725 SELQDVEAPEQGE
-738 QDDPSDYETENQEEN
+738 HETENQEEN

-787 YYETEQDGG
+787 DYETEQDGG

-907 TEVSDM
+907 TEVSDI

-995 ELTSTKGLETN
+995 ELTSTKGLETK

-1063 ELTMTSPDSLE
+1063 DLTMTSPDSLE

-1085 GSSLGGQGI
+1085 GSSLGGQGV
-1094 KGQTMNGS
+1094 
-1102 SLGGQ
+1102 
-1107 GIKGQTMNG
+1107 KGQTMNG

-1122 GIKGQTINGNSLGE
+1122 EVKGQTMNGNSLGE

-1145 GSQVLQRQGA
+1145 GSQVLQRQGS
-1155 SQEIKG
+1155 SQEIGG

-1182 NETTHIESAQ
+1182 SETTHIESAQ
-1192 AEVAASQEVMID
+1192 AEVAASQEIMID

>member
-185 SELFKVVCVIAGILV
+185 SELFKVVCVIAGILL
-200 YIANAPVILKGMNT
+200 YIANAPAILKGMNT

-568 QEDQEEVNPDNLA
+568 QEGQEEVNPENLA

-598 AEQPEQDDPSQYENQ
+598 AKQPEQDDSSQYENQ

-630 DTEKSNS
+630 GTEKSDS
-637 ELPDVE
+637 ELQDVE
-643 AQEQA
+643 AQEQG

-673 NGEEENPELSDVEDI
+673 NDEEENPELSDVEDI

-701 QEGEDNDEELS
+701 QEGEDNNEELS

-725 SELPDVEAPEQGE
+725 SELQDVEAPEQGE

-787 YYETEQDGG
+787 DYETEQDGG

-907 TEVSDM
+907 TEVSDI

-995 ELTSTKGLETN
+995 ELTSTKGLETK

-1063 ELTMTSPDSLE
+1063 DLTMTSPDSLE

-1085 GSSLGGQGI
+1085 GSSLGGQGV
-1094 KGQTMNGS
+1094 
-1102 SLGGQ
+1102 
-1107 GIKGQTMNG
+1107 KGQTMNG

-1122 GIKGQTINGNSLGE
+1122 EVKGQTMNGNSLGE

-1145 GSQVLQRQGA
+1145 GSQVLQRQGS
-1155 SQEIKG
+1155 SQEIGG

-1182 NETTHIESAQ
+1182 SETTHIESAQ
-1192 AEVAASQEVMID
+1192 AEVAASQEIMID

>member
-6 PLFMAIFILFVGT
+6 PLFMAIFILFIGT

-525 EDEQTEQHQDEEKQ
+525 EDEQTEQHQNEENQ
-539 DEEEQERATIDEDED
+539 DEEEQERATIDEGED

-559 AEQEETEEY
+559 TEQEETEEY
-568 QEDQEEVNPDNLA
+568 QEDQEGENPDNLA

-598 AEQPEQDDPSQYENQ
+598 VKQPEQDDPSQYENQ
-613 EGEDNNEE
+613 EGEENAEE
-621 LSKINEERE
+621 LSEIREEGE
-630 DTEKSNS
+630 EENQNDS
-637 ELPDVE
+637 ELPDAD
-643 AQEQA
+643 AQEQV
-648 EQDDPSDYETE
+648 EQDDPSEYETE
-659 NQEGNNEELATVNG
+659 NQEENNEELATINE
-673 NGEEENPELSDVEDI
+673 NDGEEKNPELSDVEDI

-701 QEGEDNDEELS
+701 QEGEENAEELS

-787 YYETEQDGG
+787 DYETDQDGG

-801 VTTEETEVDSAQ
+801 VTTEETEGDSAQ
-813 NNEPLSDVETPEQVE
+813 NNDPLSDVETPEQVE

-837 GYEEGNAMELATT
+837 GHEEGNALELATT
-850 EESTTDSQKE
+850 EEITTDSQKE

-889 AMELATTEEST
+889 AIELATTEENT

-907 TEVSDM
+907 IEVSGG

-930 NGEGASNQ
+930 NGEGASNP

-968 QGVINP
+968 QGAINP

-985 EFVLNETNGK
+985 EFVLNETHGK
-995 ELTSTKGLETN
+995 ELTSTKGLEAKG
-1006 SSTKTEGFNL
+1006 STKTEGFNL

-1036 AEPSGMGVNTESMNV
+1036 AEPGGMGVNTESMNV

-1063 ELTMTSPDSLE
+1063 DLTMTSPDSLE

-1085 GSSLGGQGI
+1085 GSSLGGQGV

-1116 NSLGEQ
+1116 S
-1122 GIKGQTINGNSLGE
+1122 SLGE

-1145 GSQVLQRQGA
+1145 GSQVLQRQGP
-1155 SQEIKG
+1155 SQEIGG

-1192 AEVAASQEVMID
+1192 AEVAASQEIMID

-1227 I
+1227 ETI

>member
-19 VPNVAFAEDE
+19 VPNVVFAEDE

-200 YIANAPVILKGMNT
+200 YIANAPAILKGMNT

-568 QEDQEEVNPDNLA
+568 QEDQEEVNPENLA

-598 AEQPEQDDPSQYENQ
+598 AKQPEQDDSSQYENQ

-630 DTEKSNS
+630 GTEKSDS
-637 ELPDVE
+637 ELQDVE
-643 AQEQA
+643 AQEQG

-673 NGEEENPELSDVEDI
+673 NDEEENPELSDVEDI

-701 QEGEDNDEELS
+701 QEGEDNNEELS

-725 SELPDVEAPEQGE
+725 SELQDVEAPEQGE

-787 YYETEQDGG
+787 DYETEQDGG

-907 TEVSDM
+907 TEVSDI

-953 STGKSGEIVPSLDEK
+953 STGKSGEIVQSLDEK

-995 ELTSTKGLETN
+995 ELTSTKGLETK

-1063 ELTMTSPDSLE
+1063 DLTMTSPDSLE

-1085 GSSLGGQGI
+1085 GSSLGGQGV
-1094 KGQTMNGS
+1094 KGQTM
-1102 SLGGQ
+1102 
-1107 GIKGQTMNG
+1107 
-1116 NSLGEQ
+1116 
-1122 GIKGQTINGNSLGE
+1122 NGNSLGE

-1145 GSQVLQRQGA
+1145 GSQVLQRQGS
-1155 SQEIKG
+1155 SQEIGG

-1182 NETTHIESAQ
+1182 SETTHIESAQ
-1192 AEVAASQEVMID
+1192 AEVAASQEIMID

>member
-519 YASIGE
+519 YASIGD

-598 AEQPEQDDPSQYENQ
+598 TEQPEQDDPSQYENQ

-630 DTEKSNS
+630 GTEKSNS

-643 AQEQA
+643 AQEQG

-712 EIREEGEGANQND
+712 EIREEGEGANQNN

-787 YYETEQDGG
+787 DYETEQDGG

-907 TEVSDM
+907 TEVSDI

-985 EFVLNETNGK
+985 ELVLNETNGK
-995 ELTSTKGLETN
+995 ELTSTKGLEAK

-1031 GEFNI
+1031 SEFNI
-1036 AEPSGMGVNTESMNV
+1036 AEPGGMGVNNESMNV

-1063 ELTMTSPDSLE
+1063 DLTMTSPDSLE

-1085 GSSLGGQGI
+1085 GSSLGEQGV

-1102 SLGGQ
+1102 SLG
-1107 GIKGQTMNG
+1107 
-1116 NSLGEQ
+1116 
-1122 GIKGQTINGNSLGE
+1122 E
-1136 QEVKGQSFE
+1136 QEIKGQSFE
-1145 GSQVLQRQGA
+1145 GSQVLQRQGD
-1155 SQEIKG
+1155 SQEVGG

-1169 HVESSQADKINRT
+1169 HVESSQADKITRT

-1192 AEVAASQEVMID
+1192 AEVAASQEIMID

>member
-185 SELFKVVCVIAGILV
+185 SELFKVVCVIAGILL
-200 YIANAPVILKGMNT
+200 YIANAPAILKGMNT

-568 QEDQEEVNPDNLA
+568 QEDQEEVNPENLA

-598 AEQPEQDDPSQYENQ
+598 AKQPEQDDSSQYENQ

-630 DTEKSNS
+630 GTEKSDS
-637 ELPDVE
+637 ELQDVE
-643 AQEQA
+643 AQEQG

-673 NGEEENPELSDVEDI
+673 NDEEENPELSDVEDI

-701 QEGEDNDEELS
+701 QEGEDNNEELS

-725 SELPDVEAPEQGE
+725 SELQDVEAPEQGE

-787 YYETEQDGG
+787 DYETEQDGG

-869 PEQVEQDDSS
+869 PEQVEQEDSS

-907 TEVSDM
+907 TEVSDI

-995 ELTSTKGLETN
+995 ELTSTKGLETK

-1063 ELTMTSPDSLE
+1063 DLTMTSPDSLE

-1085 GSSLGGQGI
+1085 GSSLGGQGV
-1094 KGQTMNGS
+1094 
-1102 SLGGQ
+1102 
-1107 GIKGQTMNG
+1107 KGQTMNG

-1122 GIKGQTINGNSLGE
+1122 EVKGQTMNGNSLGE

-1145 GSQVLQRQGA
+1145 GSQVLQRQGS
-1155 SQEIKG
+1155 SQEIGG

-1182 NETTHIESAQ
+1182 SETTHIESAQ
-1192 AEVAASQEVMID
+1192 AEVAASQEIMID

>member
-76 YMFGDDSVGKDIQR
+76 YVFGDDSVGKDIQR

-200 YIANAPVILKGMNT
+200 YIANAPAILKGMNT

-279 LINTPPGEDRVK
+279 LINTQPGEDRVK
-291 LVTEDVKEHK
+291 LVAEDVKEHK

-347 MSIIGPIAMAFAL
+347 MSIIGPIAMTFAL

-396 GLLYELP
+396 GLLYDLP

-431 KAAFRKSKVAYNSFT
+431 KAAFRKSKVAYNTFT

-467 AGVGRAKDMFGDSD
+467 AGVGRAKDMLGDSD

-493 ADESGTKQATLDEE
+493 AGDSGTKQATLDEE

-559 AEQEETEEY
+559 TEQEETEEY
-568 QEDQEEVNPDNLA
+568 QEDQEEGNPDNLA
-581 SLEGVEEENPE
+581 SLDGVEEENPE
-592 LSEVED
+592 LSEVEG
-598 AEQPEQDDPSQYENQ
+598 AEQPEQDDSSEYENQ

-621 LSKINEERE
+621 LSEINKERE
-630 DTEKSNS
+630 GAEKGDS
-637 ELPDVE
+637 ELQDVE
-643 AQEQA
+643 APEQG

-673 NGEEENPELSDVEDI
+673 NEEENPELSEVEGA
-688 EQPEQDDP
+688 EQPEQDD
-696 SQYEN
+696 SSEYEN
-701 QEGEDNDEELS
+701 QEGEDNNEELS
-712 EIREEGEGANQND
+712 EINEEREGAEKSD
-725 SELPDVEAPEQGE
+725 SELQDVESPEQGE

-753 NEELATMNG
+753 NEELTTMNG
-762 NDGEEENPELSD
+762 NDGEEENPELSE
-774 VEDIKQPEQDDPS
+774 VEGAEQPEQDDPS
-787 YYETEQDGG
+787 DYETEQDGG

-813 NNEPLSDVETPEQVE
+813 NNESLSDVETPEQVE

-837 GYEEGNAMELATT
+837 GHEEGNAMELATT

-889 AMELATTEEST
+889 AVELATTEENT
-900 MDSQKEN
+900 MDAQKEN
-907 TEVSDM
+907 MEVSGV

-930 NGEGASNQ
+930 NGEGDSNQ
-938 IASVGQLNSSEGTSN
+938 IASVGQLNSSEGASN

-995 ELTSTKGLETN
+995 ELTSTKGLEAN
-1006 SSTKTEGFNL
+1006 SSTKMESSNL

-1022 NGSTKVSSV
+1022 NDSTKVSSV

-1051 NDIQGASVESSG
+1051 NDIQGASVETSG
-1063 ELTMTSPDSLE
+1063 DLTMTSPDSLE

-1085 GSSLGGQGI
+1085 GSSLGGQGGQGL

-1102 SLGGQ
+1102 
-1107 GIKGQTMNG
+1107 
-1116 NSLGEQ
+1116 
-1122 GIKGQTINGNSLGE
+1122 SLGE

-1145 GSQVLQRQGA
+1145 GSQVLQRQGT
-1155 SQEIKG
+1155 SQEIGG
-1161 AMEAKPSE
+1161 AMEAKPPE

-1192 AEVAASQEVMID
+1192 AEVAASQEIMID

>member
-554 EVVVN
+554 EDEVVVN
-559 AEQEETEEY
+559 AEREETEEY

-787 YYETEQDGG
+787 DYETEQDGG

-900 MDSQKEN
+900 MDTQKEN

-1063 ELTMTSPDSLE
+1063 DLTMTSPDSLE

-1094 KGQTMNGS
+1094 KGQTMNG
-1102 SLGGQ
+1102 
-1107 GIKGQTMNG
+1107 
-1116 NSLGEQ
+1116 
-1122 GIKGQTINGNSLGE
+1122 NSLGE

-1145 GSQVLQRQGA
+1145 GSQVLQRQGS

>member
-525 EDEQTEQHQDEEKQ
+525 EDEQTEQHLDEEKQ

-630 DTEKSNS
+630 GTEKSNS

-643 AQEQA
+643 AQEQG

-712 EIREEGEGANQND
+712 KIREEGEGANQND

-787 YYETEQDGG
+787 DYETEQDGG

-889 AMELATTEEST
+889 TMELATTEEST

-907 TEVSDM
+907 TEVSDI
-913 ETPGHQE
+913 ETSGHLE

-995 ELTSTKGLETN
+995 ELTSTKGLETK

-1063 ELTMTSPDSLE
+1063 DLTMTSPDSLE

-1085 GSSLGGQGI
+1085 GSSLGGQGV
-1094 KGQTMNGS
+1094 
-1102 SLGGQ
+1102 
-1107 GIKGQTMNG
+1107 KGQTMNG

-1122 GIKGQTINGNSLGE
+1122 EVKGQTMNGNSLGE

-1145 GSQVLQRQGA
+1145 GSQVLQRQGS

-1192 AEVAASQEVMID
+1192 AEVAAAQEIMID

-1227 I
+1227 ETI

>member
-525 EDEQTEQHQDEEKQ
+525 EDEQTEQHQNEENQ
-539 DEEEQERATIDEDED
+539 DEEEQERATIDEAED

-559 AEQEETEEY
+559 TEQEETEEY
-568 QEDQEEVNPDNLA
+568 QEDQEGENPDNLA

-598 AEQPEQDDPSQYENQ
+598 AKQPEQDDPSQYENQ
-613 EGEDNNEE
+613 EGEENAGE
-621 LSKINEERE
+621 LSEIREEGE
-630 DTEKSNS
+630 EENQNDS
-637 ELPDVE
+637 ELPDAD
-643 AQEQA
+643 AQEQV
-648 EQDDPSDYETE
+648 EQDDPSEYETE
-659 NQEGNNEELATVNG
+659 NQEENNEELATINE
-673 NGEEENPELSDVEDI
+673 NDGEEKNPELSDVEDI

-701 QEGEDNDEELS
+701 QEGEENAEELS
-712 EIREEGEGANQND
+712 EIREEGEGENQND
-725 SELPDVEAPEQGE
+725 SELPDVGAQEQVE

-762 NDGEEENPELSD
+762 NDGEENPELSD
-774 VEDIKQPEQDDPS
+774 VEEIKQPEQDDPS
-787 YYETEQDGG
+787 DYETEQDGG

-813 NNEPLSDVETPEQVE
+813 NNEALSDVETPEQVE
-828 QDDSSNYEA
+828 QDDSSNYET
-837 GYEEGNAMELATT
+837 GHEEGNAMELATT

-860 NMEVSDVET
+860 NLEVSDVET

-879 NYEAGHGEGN
+879 NYEAGNGEGN
-889 AMELATTEEST
+889 AMGLATTEENT
-900 MDSQKEN
+900 MDSQKEKM
-907 TEVSDM
+907 EISGV

-953 STGKSGEIVPSLDEK
+953 STGKSGEIVPPLDEK

-985 EFVLNETNGK
+985 EFILNETNGK
-995 ELTSTKGLETN
+995 ELTSTKGLEAK

-1016 EGSPIG
+1016 EGGPIG

-1036 AEPSGMGVNTESMNV
+1036 AEPGEMGVNNESMNV

-1063 ELTMTSPDSLE
+1063 DLTMTSPDSLE

-1085 GSSLGGQGI
+1085 GSSLGDQGI
-1094 KGQTMNGS
+1094 KGQNMNGS

-1107 GIKGQTMNG
+1107 GVKGQTM
-1116 NSLGEQ
+1116 
-1122 GIKGQTINGNSLGE
+1122 NGNSLGE

-1155 SQEIKG
+1155 SQEIGG

>member
-185 SELFKVVCVIAGILV
+185 SELFKVVCVIAGILL
-200 YIANAPVILKGMNT
+200 YIANAPAILKGMNT

-568 QEDQEEVNPDNLA
+568 QEDQEEVNPENLA

-598 AEQPEQDDPSQYENQ
+598 AKQPEQDDSSQYENQ

-630 DTEKSNS
+630 GTEKSDS
-637 ELPDVE
+637 ELQDVE
-643 AQEQA
+643 AQEQG

-673 NGEEENPELSDVEDI
+673 NDEEENPELSDVEDI

-701 QEGEDNDEELS
+701 QEGEDNNEELS

-725 SELPDVEAPEQGE
+725 SELQDVEAPEQGE

-787 YYETEQDGG
+787 DYETEQDGG

-907 TEVSDM
+907 TEVSDI

-995 ELTSTKGLETN
+995 ELTSTKGLETK

-1063 ELTMTSPDSLE
+1063 DLTMTSPDSLE

-1085 GSSLGGQGI
+1085 GSSLGGQGV
-1094 KGQTMNGS
+1094 
-1102 SLGGQ
+1102 
-1107 GIKGQTMNG
+1107 KGQTMNG

-1122 GIKGQTINGNSLGE
+1122 EVKGQTMNGNSLGE

-1145 GSQVLQRQGA
+1145 GSQVLQRQGS
-1155 SQEIKG
+1155 SQEIGG

-1182 NETTHIESAQ
+1182 SETTHI
-1192 AEVAASQEVMID
+1192 
-1204 ATQQKVELETLAE
+1204 
-1217 ENEIKIETET
+1217 
-1227 I
+1227 

>member
-525 EDEQTEQHQDEEKQ
+525 EDEQTEQHQNEENQ
-539 DEEEQERATIDEDED
+539 DEEEQERATIDEAED

-559 AEQEETEEY
+559 TEQEETEEY
-568 QEDQEEVNPDNLA
+568 QEDQEGENPDNLA

-598 AEQPEQDDPSQYENQ
+598 AKQPEQDDPSQYENQ
-613 EGEDNNEE
+613 EGE
-621 LSKINEERE
+621 
-630 DTEKSNS
+630 
-637 ELPDVE
+637 
-643 AQEQA
+643 
-648 EQDDPSDYETE
+648 E
-659 NQEGNNEELATVNG
+659 NA
-673 NGEEENPELSDVEDI
+673 
-688 EQPEQDDP
+688 
-696 SQYEN
+696 
-701 QEGEDNDEELS
+701 EELS
-712 EIREEGEGANQND
+712 EIREEGEGENQND
-725 SELPDVEAPEQGE
+725 SELPDVGAQEQVE

-762 NDGEEENPELSD
+762 NDGEENPELSD
-774 VEDIKQPEQDDPS
+774 VEEIKQPEQDDPS
-787 YYETEQDGG
+787 DYETEQDGG

-813 NNEPLSDVETPEQVE
+813 NNEALSDVETPEQVE
-828 QDDSSNYEA
+828 QDDSSNYET
-837 GYEEGNAMELATT
+837 GHEEGNAMELATT

-860 NMEVSDVET
+860 NLEVSDVET

-879 NYEAGHGEGN
+879 NYEAGNGEGN
-889 AMELATTEEST
+889 AMGLATTEENT
-900 MDSQKEN
+900 MDSQKEKM
-907 TEVSDM
+907 EISGV

-953 STGKSGEIVPSLDEK
+953 STGKSGEIVPPLDEK

-985 EFVLNETNGK
+985 EFILNETNGK
-995 ELTSTKGLETN
+995 ELTSTKGLEAK

-1016 EGSPIG
+1016 EGGPIG

-1036 AEPSGMGVNTESMNV
+1036 AEPGEMGVNNESMNV

-1063 ELTMTSPDSLE
+1063 DLTMTSPDSLE

-1085 GSSLGGQGI
+1085 GSSLGDQGI
-1094 KGQTMNGS
+1094 KGQNMNGS

-1107 GIKGQTMNG
+1107 GVKGQTM
-1116 NSLGEQ
+1116 
-1122 GIKGQTINGNSLGE
+1122 NGNSLGE

-1155 SQEIKG
+1155 SQEIGG